1 MHQIAAIVG
10 SLYPALLI
18 ARDKRGL
25 ASDTLEECPALA
37 MRED

>member
-18 ARDKRGL
+18 ARDKRDF